1 MDLDEVRTSL
11 GNGDTTFEDG
21 GNPTGAWLYS
31 QNYVNFNVTGNSSG
45 LSLGETTMTISFTED
60 GLRMINEGL
69 AQSAD
74 VLDYGGYAYTD
85 GEGNVVLNED
95 GFSDY
100 YVVLYYTVTVNSD
113 AQVVLG
119 NDGNPNDVNLTWE
132 RTSEDYTNTLEDR
145 CYVYAYGVDLT
156 KYFSDSNGDF
166 SNVQFL
172 LYNETDGYYVVAD
185 TVDDSTDEN
194 IYYAGGAGDVAG
206 TELGKTVP

>member
-1 MDLDEVRTSL
+1 M
-11 GNGDTTFEDG
+11 
-21 GNPTGAWLYS
+21 
-31 QNYVNFNVTGNSSG
+31 
-45 LSLGETTMTISFTED
+45 
-60 GLRMINEGL
+60 
-69 AQSAD
+69 
-74 VLDYGGYAYTD
+74 
-85 GEGNVVLNED
+85 LNED

-119 NDGNPNDVNLTWE
+119 DDGNPNDVNLTWE

-156 KYFSDSNGDF
+156 KYFSDNNGDF

-194 IYYAGGAGDVAG
+194 IYYA
-206 TELGKTVP
+206 LSLIHI